1 VLTEARW
8 MREVR
13 EQTLDAGR
21 VAGFSDGVFAVAITL
36 LILNIQV
43 PDTTISLRDL
53 IVRQGISYLVFIVS
67 FMMIGIKWMNHH
79 RMFSAIRRVDTT
91 LNLLNLLLLLGICTV
106 PFTAALI
113 AKYATTPDAAYASLI
128 YGAIWA
134 LNGCLYTAIL
144 VYARRAGLAAPV
156 EHSRRMLIL
165 YAVGPLAYLGAAT
178 VSFWNIYAGIV
189 LYVIIVSLY
198 IFPQ

>member
-1 VLTEARW
+1 
-8 MREVR
+8 
-13 EQTLDAGR
+13 
-21 VAGFSDGVFAVAITL
+21 
-36 LILNIQV
+36 
-43 PDTTISLRDL
+43 
-53 IVRQGISYLVFIVS
+53 
-67 FMMIGIKWMNHH
+67 MMIGIKWMNHH